1 MYYDDDMRSRMRH
14 EESEGD
20 LYRTVVET
28 RQEKLRGQLQKVAG
42 QKAFLRHE
50 KRRLLLQRALLESEM
65 DRFQAAS
72 TSDWFCHDAFAVG
85 GARLRLQVGGYDFE
99 LSHVLAKRDP
109 KSLLAAMVAADSPLQ
124 ASDVGGFAI
133 DRDGLLFRHV
143 LNFLRDGLLPNDP
156 KVLRALYM
164 ESDFWKLSSLK
175 LAIEESKI
183 QLKPAQTGVDSAKG
197 AASSAL
203 DKGGGDAKT
212 AKPMAEGG
220 ATAKPWWSE
229 PPQWWGKLPSKP
241 AEPKKEEKPDMY
253 SWWKGTKYKGN
264 DYAKF
269 LCDDH
274 FVPPKQPA
282 PPSASAKKEEPPQ
295 YPALRSTWT
304 SYRHL
309 A

>member
-1 MYYDDDMRSRMRH
+1 MYYDDMRAHPRVCH

-20 LYRTVVET
+20 LYRTVVEA

-50 KRRLLLQRALLESEM
+50 KRRLMLQRALLESEI
-65 DRFQAAS
+65 DRFHAAS
-72 TSDWFCHDAFAVG
+72 TSDWFCHDAFVVG
-85 GARLRLQVGGYDFE
+85 GARLRLQVGGHDFE
-99 LSHVLAKRDP
+99 LSHALAKRDP

-124 ASDVGGFAI
+124 ASDVGGIAI
-133 DRDGLLFRHV
+133 DRDGMLFRHV

-156 KVLRALYM
+156 KVLKALYI
-164 ESDFWKLSSLK
+164 EGDFWKLTSLK

-183 QLKPAQTGVDSAKG
+183 QLKAAQTAVDTTKNGVS
-197 AASSAL
+197 SSAH
-203 DKGGGDAKT
+203 DKGGGDTRA
-212 AKPMAEGG
+212 AKPAAG
-220 ATAKPWWSE
+220 AAKPWWSE
-229 PPQWWGKLPSKP
+229 PPQWWGKPPTKP

-253 SWWKGTKYKGN
+253 SWWKGSKYKGN

-269 LCDDH
+269 LCDDQ
-274 FVPPKQPA
+274 FVPLKQPA
-282 PPSASAKKEEPPQ
+282 PPSASAKKDEP